1 MKGKFYNQFKP
12 GNKFAK
18 TKVTMALSME
28 QDIRDLETLSEVHGK
43 IIEDGVLDENDVA
56 MVNIISSRLNAAETN
71 TVISTE
77 SYDAY
82 VLSMESTISD
92 LWRKVKNGLIKG
104 SMYAAKYTESILFKI
119 SELYASL
126 GTALVLGLN
135 DIIYMG
141 QLSAW
146 QRLIGAGEFWRSYKW
161 NDTIDF
167 NKPKDKV
174 ISAAITEINNSVE
187 LFENYAKYVK
197 IFHDGIKGI
206 LPLLDNEKSQSKV
219 VSAIEG
225 YNGKTNAALIKALDK
240 LLPTEVAGGQY
251 SRILLGGKYIFI
263 GDARGGN
270 LALVDEE
277 LANPTAGIKSN
288 RHNLDISSKD
298 IKFTGKEF
306 KALVERAKD
315 AVTKVEGTL
324 KVIKGSVTEV
334 DTIFDKVDKATYE
347 SIYTNEELVL
357 VRNFVR
363 DVSMMVDTINAGAI
377 MRYYEV
383 FVDKLAL
390 IENLVVADNK

>member
-1 MKGKFYNQFKP
+1 MKGKFYNQFKS

-18 TKVTMALSME
+18 TRVTLALSME
-28 QDIRDLETLSEVHGK
+28 QDIRDLETLSVVHGK
-43 IIEDGVLDENDVA
+43 VVEDGVLDDNDVA
-56 MVNIISSRLNAAETN
+56 MINIVNSRLSTAGTN
-71 TVISTE
+71 EVISTE

-82 VLSMESTISD
+82 VLSMEGTINE

-104 SMYAAKYTESILFKI
+104 SMYAAKYVEAISFKI
-119 SELYASL
+119 SELFASL
-126 GTALVLGLN
+126 GTAIVLGAN
-135 DIIYMG
+135 DILYMG
-141 QLSAW
+141 KLSAW

-174 ISAAITEINNSVE
+174 IAAAINEINNSVE

-219 VSAIEG
+219 VSAIES
-225 YNGKTNAALIKALDK
+225 YNGKTNAELIKALDK

-251 SRILLGGKYIFI
+251 SRILLGGKYIVI

-277 LANPTAGIKSN
+277 IVNPTAGLKSN
-288 RHNLDISSKD
+288 RHNLDVSSKD

-306 KALVERAKD
+306 KALVERAKG
-315 AVTKVEGTL
+315 AVAKTESTL
-324 KVIKGSVTEV
+324 KVIKDLVVEV
-334 DTIFDKVDKATYE
+334 DTIFEKVDKATYE

-383 FVDKLAL
+383 FVDKLKL
-390 IENLVVADNK
+390 IEDLVVADNK